1 VSGLT
6 GASLPQQFDES
17 LLLFRRRLGWP
28 IRQILYISLNHYRH
42 LTPAD
47 WPPHL
52 RDQMNSTL
60 APDWAF
66 YAGARA
72 LWAAQARAY
81 GEQRLAEEAARFGE
95 LRGLLLEACNGQKL
109 EEYTKESFAKAC
121 VFDGRQRHCSQQKS
135 AQRCVLHTFDRC
147 LSNQAGANESEPLA
161 AAPANRPHEGRLHGR
176 LESVRTCPRML
187 PLVRS
192 LDPNARAG
200 PGLRGAHPAGP
211 DPAQMPAGLDRAR
224 RLDRRAAL
232 DRAWFPGEAD
242 GRESHGRRPVRG
254 RGRRV
259 RAPFGRWAPAPA
271 AEPYPQPESESGP

>member
-1 VSGLT
+1 MRSLSCVSGLT

-135 AQRCVLHTFDRC
+135 ALWCVLHAFDVC
-147 LSNQAGANESEPLA
+147 HG
-161 AAPANRPHEGRLHGR
+161 RPSLPFARRLRDR
-176 LESVRTCPRML
+176 LESTRTCPRVL
-187 PLVRS
+187 SLVS
-192 LDPNARAG
+192 YLT
-200 PGLRGAHPAGP
+200 PGGIRP
-211 DPAQMPAGLDRAR
+211 RK
-224 RLDRRAAL
+224 
-232 DRAWFPGEAD
+232 FT
-242 GRESHGRRPVRG
+242 GRRG
-254 RGRRV
+254 GHL
-259 RAPFGRWAPAPA
+259 
-271 AEPYPQPESESGP
+271 